1 MAELHIRN
9 VSKSFPG
16 GVQAVDGVTLDV
28 PDGQFAVLLGPSGC
42 GKSTTLR
49 LVAGL
54 EALEGGEIRIGGR
67 LVNNVPPQRRDTA
80 FVFQSYAL
88 YPHMTVAGNMGFSLK
103 MRGMRSAEIRARV
116 VETGRILGL
125 EPFLERYPAQLSGGQ
140 RQRVALGRAIVRN
153 PAVFLLDEPLSNL
166 DAQLRVDMRLELIKI
181 QQRLGATFV
190 FVTHDQVE
198 AMTLANLICVMRDG
212 KVQQTG
218 PPEELYRKPANQFVA
233 GFIGSPRMNF
243 FYGRL
248 ARRDGQLRLQVD
260 SVSIPVP
267 GEGPSTGATDRPV
280 VLGIRPEHLQ
290 LAPAGPLELTVE
302 VVEALGSQ
310 QFVYGSLG
318 PGVTIVAAVD
328 PRSKP
333 KIGDHLRFSIPVDD
347 VHFFDGATGAR
358 LPD

>member
-1 MAELHIRN
+1 
-9 VSKSFPG
+9 
-16 GVQAVDGVTLDV
+16 
-28 PDGQFAVLLGPSGC
+28 
-42 GKSTTLR
+42 
-49 LVAGL
+49 
-54 EALEGGEIRIGGR
+54 
-67 LVNNVPPQRRDTA
+67 
-80 FVFQSYAL
+80 
-88 YPHMTVAGNMGFSLK
+88 MTVAGNMGFSLK
-103 MRGMRSAEIRARV
+103 MRGMRPTDIRERV
-116 VETGRILGL
+116 AGTSRILGL
-125 EPFLERYPAQLSGGQ
+125 EPYLDRYPAQLSGGQ

-233 GFIGSPRMNF
+233 AFIGSPRMNF
-243 FYGRL
+243 FMGRL
-248 ARRDGQLRLQVD
+248 AHGDGQLRLQVD
-260 SVSIPVP
+260 GASIPLP
-267 GEGPSTGATDRPV
+267 TERPLAGAGERKV

-290 LAPAGPLELTVE
+290 LAPAGVLEMTIE

-333 KIGDHLRFSIPVDD
+333 RVGDHLRFSIPPDD
-347 VHFFDGATGAR
+347 MHFFDAETGAR
-358 LPD
+358 LGG